1 MKRGIFYNIM
11 IAVVG
16 LIGLLGTIGCGSS
29 SAVEDRLNLAEELME
44 ECPDSVLHILNCIDG
59 SELRGNQIRARYALL
74 KSMALDKNYI
84 DTTTFDVLQPA
95 IDYYLKH
102 GNSDDKL
109 KTYYYQGVIYKNAGK
124 DDQAMQSYMNAFDME
139 GSFSDS
145 LTLAR
150 MLVAQAIL
158 YYKQYRIND
167 LVDNNLRAAKI
178 YGRLDKHPLQ
188 LKSNLRALTGEII
201 LNNKHRADSILME
214 CNAIIKDSP
223 SLKRATMLP
232 FLKCA
237 VNFGTD
243 EEILKMIE
251 DVQNTEVTDDMK
263 MTLAMAYSKVGE
275 SIRGLKYLNEAKIA
289 PEDILDSLTYWSVKS
304 EILENLGEYK
314 ASLDAFKNYSSLLDG
329 YHAQL
334 FSNELL
340 FSEKKHQ
347 MEIESMKKIHKRDNA
362 IKWILAGVAVLIC
375 IIGFIY
381 YRYRLNKAG
390 RIIAEQN
397 AENLKLEAD
406 KLLLEREKLH
416 LETEKLQLQTKNMHL
431 EISQLESEQERLT
444 ALLEQREE
452 LSSDMKDIIRER
464 LDLLNGL
471 LAKEISNDESYAK
484 PFRKY
489 VETLHKDRKKFQD
502 STKKAFQ
509 AMFPNF
515 IADLIKCGLTERE
528 INYVCL
534 YSLGLRGK
542 EIGAYLDLARHYN
555 ISSEIRRKLGLDTNG
570 SNLGPYIRKMMS
582 RKK

>member
-1 MKRGIFYNIM
+1 MERRFFYNIM

-16 LIGLLGTIGCGSS
+16 LIGSLYVIGCNGPSDID
-29 SAVEDRLNLAEELME
+29 DRLNIAEELME
-44 ECPDSVLHILNCIDG
+44 DMPDSALYILNCIDG
-59 SELRGNQIRARYALL
+59 SDLRGNRIKARYALL

-84 DTTTFDVLQPA
+84 NTTTFDVLQPA
-95 IDYYLKH
+95 IDYYLRK
-102 GNSDDKL
+102 GNPDEKIR
-109 KTYYYQGVIYKNAGK
+109 TYYYKGRIHRNAG
-124 DDQAMQSYMNAFDME
+124 DDDIAMQSYLMGLDNLDQI
-139 GSFSDS
+139 SDS

-150 MLVAQAIL
+150 ILVAQATL
-158 YYKQYRIND
+158 YYRQYQIND
-167 LVDNNLRAAKI
+167 FVDNNLRAAEI

-201 LNNKHRADSILME
+201 LNNKHKADSILME
-214 CNAIIKDSP
+214 CNAIVKDSP

-237 VNFGTD
+237 VNFGTE
-243 EEILKMIE
+243 EEILKIIE
-251 DVQNTEVTDDMK
+251 DVQNTGVTDDMN
-263 MTLAMAYSKVGE
+263 MTLSMAYSKVGE
-275 SIRGLKYLNEAKIA
+275 PNSGLKYLNEAKIA
-289 PEDILDSLTYWSVKS
+289 PENILDSLTYWSVKA
-304 EILENLGEYK
+304 EILESLGEDR

-340 FSEKKHQ
+340 FSEKKHA
-347 MEIESMKKIHKRDNA
+347 MEIESMGKIHKRDNA

-397 AENLKLEAD
+397 AERLQLEAD
-406 KLLLEREKLH
+406 KLH
-416 LETEKLQLQTKNMHL
+416 LETEKLQLQTKNMYL
-431 EISQLESEQERLT
+431 EISQLENEQERLS
-444 ALLEQREE
+444 ALLEQRDE
-452 LSSDMKDIIRER
+452 LSSEMKNIVRER

-471 LAKEISNDESYAK
+471 LAKEISNDDTYAK

-489 VETLHKDRKKFQD
+489 VEIIHKDRKKFQN
-502 STKKAFQ
+502 STRKAFQ
-509 AMFPNF
+509 AMYPKF
-515 IADLIKCGLTERE
+515 IDDLIKHGLTERE

-542 EIGAYLDLARHYN
+542 EIGSYLDLARHYN
-555 ISSEIRRKLGLDTNG
+555 ISSDIRRKLGLDPNE
-570 SNLGPYIRKMMS
+570 SNLGPYIRKMM
-582 RKK
+582 KQEK